1 MNIDELMSGANAYTS
16 LAEVAAAGPDVSA
29 PETSPSIIPLIL
41 FTIAETD
48 AANC

>member
-1 MNIDELMSGANAYTS
+1 MSIDELMSGADAYTS

-29 PETSPSIIPLIL
+29 PETSPSIVPLTAFI
-41 FTIAETD
+41 IYETY